1 MLKREIT
8 KIKYIKTAEN
18 AENYSNGGE
27 VEDGIMM
34 MMMMVKHVNVAKN
47 S

>member
-8 KIKYIKTAEN
+8 KIKQYIKTAEN

-34 MMMMVKHVNVAKN
+34 MMMVKHVNVAQT